1 MHLGAYRLSILSFS
15 SSKKS
20 LEKISRFAGGQISR
34 KKKMKDVKSRIKK
47 KNSDKKEPFLKKMSE
62 TLFVSTSPGDSDKNI
77 FMKKSEITFLEGAET
92 FGQSEV

>member
-1 MHLGAYRLSILSFS
+1 MHLGAYQLSILSFS
-15 SSKKS
+15 SSKKIFGKDIS
-20 LEKISRFAGGQISR
+20 LCRWSDFPEKEDESREKQNKEKKFGQ
-34 KKKMKDVKSRIKK
+34 KGTFF
-47 KNSDKKEPFLKKMSE
+47 EKMSE